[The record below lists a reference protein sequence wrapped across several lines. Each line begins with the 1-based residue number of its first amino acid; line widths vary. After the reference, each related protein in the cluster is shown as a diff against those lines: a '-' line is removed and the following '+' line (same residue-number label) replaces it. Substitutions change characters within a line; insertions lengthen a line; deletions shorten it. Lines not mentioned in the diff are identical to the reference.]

1 MLQTPT
7 VMVPID
13 WKIEMPVLGD
23 QDERFGGCASI
34 EGRYTKVKQIGE
46 GTYGQVGTQVQLQAS
61 KNAALGLLHML
72 GASCMQATCGC
83 LQTER
88 QARCKLCCRYTWQRT
103 TRRASMLL

>member
-7 VMVPID
+7 VMVPVD

-46 GTYGQVGTQVQLQAS
+46 GTYGQVSAVHEYWRATTSVERMVQHEGPACFAYGTCACW
-61 KNAALGLLHML
+61 LHPSMS
-72 GASCMQATCGC
+72 GTI
-83 LQTER
+83 
-88 QARCKLCCRYTWQRT
+88 RT
-103 TRRASMLL
+103 LPVSG

>member
-46 GTYGQVGTQVQLQAS
+46 GTYGQVGTQNAAAAS
-61 KNAALGLLHML
+61 KSAALG
-72 GASCMQATCGC
+72 
-83 LQTER
+83 
-88 QARCKLCCRYTWQRT
+88 
-103 TRRASMLL
+103 